1 MDEYLNQTVSIPK
14 RIWGFIKKHKIK
26 SIVGLVVLVVVG
38 GSFAKGQPETGEVQ
52 AVLKQVEIID
62 TQSLVSDG
70 GSVPVVGTLEANE
83 QLDLRPQIG
92 GQVYRVHVELDEE
105 VKAGQL
111 LVELNHADLDAQV
124 AQASASLQSALAS
137 LAKMQSGDRVEDVVI
152 AQQNVEQAKKQL
164 EDMKNGGRPEE
175 VAQAQ
180 LAVDSAR
187 LAVDDAY
194 ANHRNTVDQNTT
206 NIQTALENAVLAIQS
221 AQFSEDAILE
231 QDLTTIFDSNN
242 DYRFFPIIKDKALE
256 TETIFARRDVETRLD
271 KWRDRTENLS
281 TTNRDAVLAALDDAK
296 EELTVFLKF
305 LDTTG
310 DALDDAHPSLSYDQ
324 TQISSAIATTNLAR
338 TSVKSQIDVMVS
350 NRQAVLNQEIA
361 NKKSLEAAQTQI
373 DNAEA
378 SYETSKEQL
387 QIVKLGP
394 TPEQIAIQE
403 ASVKQA
409 EQRLLIS
416 QNGARPEDIRLQ
428 QASVAQARASL
439 ALASANRDKAL
450 IKAPISG
457 TVTYLPVE
465 ISDIVGSSS
474 IVVSLANQSGLQVET
489 FITEEERSFVEIGN
503 TVKINED
510 YEGVVQEIAPALDP
524 INKKIEVTV
533 TVTSEETN
541 LTLGET
547 VRLQIEKV
555 SPEQSVIKVPLST
568 VKLQAEGASVFLV
581 NQDGV
586 LELYSV
592 EIGDVTANK
601 IEITSSLPEGARLAK
616 DARGLKDGQEVLIRE

>member
-1 MDEYLNQTVSIPK
+1 
-14 RIWGFIKKHKIK
+14 
-26 SIVGLVVLVVVG
+26 
-38 GSFAKGQPETGEVQ
+38 
-52 AVLKQVEIID
+52 
-62 TQSLVSDG
+62 
-70 GSVPVVGTLEANE
+70 
-83 QLDLRPQIG
+83 
-92 GQVYRVHVELDEE
+92 
-105 VKAGQL
+105 
-111 LVELNHADLDAQV
+111 
-124 AQASASLQSALAS
+124 
-137 LAKMQSGDRVEDVVI
+137 
-152 AQQNVEQAKKQL
+152 
-164 EDMKNGGRPEE
+164 
-175 VAQAQ
+175 
-180 LAVDSAR
+180 
-187 LAVDDAY
+187 
-194 ANHRNTVDQNTT
+194 
-206 NIQTALENAVLAIQS
+206 
-221 AQFSEDAILE
+221 
-231 QDLTTIFDSNN
+231 
-242 DYRFFPIIKDKALE
+242 
-256 TETIFARRDVETRLD
+256 
-271 KWRDRTENLS
+271 
-281 TTNRDAVLAALDDAK
+281 
-296 EELTVFLKF
+296 
-305 LDTTG
+305 
-310 DALDDAHPSLSYDQ
+310 
-324 TQISSAIATTNLAR
+324 
-338 TSVKSQIDVMVS
+338 MVS